1 MTVETLLPGLNEAF
15 RGQLIR
21 PGDAEYDATR
31 AVFNGTVDKRPAL
44 IVRPSGS
51 ADVVDAVKYAKQRG
65 LPVAV
70 RCGGHSV
77 AGKSATDGGVLIDL
91 RSLKGVHVDPET
103 WTAYCNGGVLW
114 GEFDR
119 ETQTF
124 GLATPGGRMS
134 TTGVGGFTLGGGYG
148 WLSPTYGLACDNLL
162 SVDVVTADGRLV
174 TASEDVNPDLFWGLR
189 GGGGNFGVV
198 TSYRFRLH
206 PVGPIVRAGLLVYAA
221 DRAETVL
228 RSYRDYVA
236 TAPEELSTAAAM
248 AMMPAAPFVPPD
260 LVGKPVLGILVM
272 YVGEPD
278 DGVDPIEPLTEFD
291 GLLMNLVEPTTYLG
305 FQAMLDPS
313 FPEGCLNYWRGHHMT
328 GLSDDAI
335 DAFAMLGRQIPS
347 EMTQLILFHTG
358 GAVSGVPDDAMAAS
372 HRDAVYM
379 AHPLAVWTDPAESD
393 RHREW
398 VDACTAALAPD
409 LTGGLYLN
417 FEPDDDE
424 DRVRAGFDADTYA
437 RLVEIKDAWDP
448 DNLFRENLNVKPSKT
463 RPQNPG

>member
-51 ADVVDAVKYAKQRG
+51 ADVVDAVNYARQRG

-77 AGKSATDGGVLIDL
+77 AGKSATEGGVLIDL

-189 GGGGNFGVV
+189 GGGGNYGVV

-278 DGVDPIEPLTEFD
+278 DGIDPIEPLTEFD
-291 GLLMNLVEPTTYLG
+291 GLLMNLIEPTTYLG

-313 FPEGCLNYWRGHHMT
+313 FPE
-328 GLSDDAI
+328 
-335 DAFAMLGRQIPS
+335 
-347 EMTQLILFHTG
+347 
-358 GAVSGVPDDAMAAS
+358 
-372 HRDAVYM
+372 
-379 AHPLAVWTDPAESD
+379 
-393 RHREW
+393 
-398 VDACTAALAPD
+398 
-409 LTGGLYLN
+409 
-417 FEPDDDE
+417 
-424 DRVRAGFDADTYA
+424 
-437 RLVEIKDAWDP
+437 
-448 DNLFRENLNVKPSKT
+448 
-463 RPQNPG
+463 